1 MAFKEVG
8 GAKKYF
14 KYNELEQGDV
24 LVEGKFSK
32 SFQGR
37 FGVQYE
43 YLNKCGSVH
52 VLNSSGQLNYLMD
65 FVEEGD
71 TVKIVY
77 DGTFKLTKGSF
88 AGKDAHQFK
97 LFRDDDG
104 EEQSEVPDEDGLDA
118 FDEFEE

>member
-1 MAFKEVG
+1 MAFREIG

-14 KYNELEQGDV
+14 KYNELEKGDV

-43 YLNKCGSVH
+43 YLNKDGCVH

-88 AGKDAHQFK
+88 AGKEAHQFK
-97 LFRDDDG
+97 LFRDDSD
-104 EEQSEVPDEDGLDA
+104 EEQAEFSDEDGLDE
-118 FDEFEE
+118 FDDFEE